1 MRPSLVILTIAA
13 MGLAGGCGQ
22 VEAQDEPTTTRPPA
36 ATPTTGTAETPS
48 TTGVSATTTR
58 PATPATPSTTAR
70 ARALLTTTTTRPAT
84 TTTTRPLSQA
94 EATSRLCAGVTSA
107 DTAIAQGSFGV
118 GGLRLASA
126 IGTYGA
132 AAEPDVTAAAKAM
145 LRAGVDVDADNYV
158 AARQAAFAACAR
170 AGYPQMRRGPIQC
183 IQAPCP

>member
-1 MRPSLVILTIAA
+1 VRPSLVIVIIAA

-36 ATPTTGTAETPS
+36 ATPTTGPVETSS
-48 TTGVSATTTR
+48 TTAVVATTTR
-58 PATPATPSTTAR
+58 PATPSTTAR
-70 ARALLTTTTTRPAT
+70 ARPTTTTTRPAT
-84 TTTTRPLSQA
+84 TTTSRPLSPA
-94 EATSRLCAGVTSA
+94 EATSRLCGGVASA

-132 AAEPDVTAAAKAM
+132 AAEPGVTAGAKAM
-145 LRAGVDVDADNYV
+145 LRAGMDVDPDGYV
-158 AARQAAFAACAR
+158 AARQATFAACAR
-170 AGYPQMRRGPIQC
+170 AGHPQIRRGPIQC

>member
-1 MRPSLVILTIAA
+1 VRPSLVILTIAA

-36 ATPTTGTAETPS
+36 ATSTTGPAETPS
-48 TTGVSATTTR
+48 TTGVAATTTR
-58 PATPATPSTTAR
+58 PAMTSTTAR
-70 ARALLTTTTTRPAT
+70 ARPTTTTTRPA

-94 EATSRLCAGVTSA
+94 EATSRLCAGVASA
-107 DTAIAQGSFGV
+107 DTAIAQGSFGA

-132 AAEPDVTAAAKAM
+132 TAEPGVTAGAKAM
-145 LRAGVDVDADNYV
+145 LRAGRDVDPDGYV
-158 AARQAAFAACAR
+158 AARQATFDACAR
-170 AGYPQMRRGPIQC
+170 AGYPQIRRGPIQC

>member
-22 VEAQDEPTTTRPPA
+22 VEAKDEPTTTRPPA
-36 ATPTTGTAETPS
+36 ATPTTGPVETPS
-48 TTGVSATTTR
+48 TTGVAATTTR
-58 PATPATPSTTAR
+58 PATPSTR
-70 ARALLTTTTTRPAT
+70 ARALPTTTTTRPATTT

-94 EATSRLCAGVTSA
+94 EATSRLCAGVASA
-107 DTAIAQGSFGV
+107 DTAIQQGSFGV

-132 AAEPDVTAAAKAM
+132 TAEPGVTAGAKAM
-145 LRAGVDVDADNYV
+145 LRAGRDVDPDGYV
-158 AARQAAFAACAR
+158 AARQATFAACAR
-170 AGYPQMRRGPIQC
+170 AGHPQIRRGPIQC

>member
-13 MGLAGGCGQ
+13 MGLAAGCGQ

-36 ATPTTGTAETPS
+36 ATPTTGPVETTS
-48 TTGVSATTTR
+48 TTSVAATTTR
-58 PATPATPSTTAR
+58 PATPSTTAQ
-70 ARALLTTTTTRPAT
+70 ARPTTTTTTRPAT

-94 EATSRLCAGVTSA
+94 EATSRLCSGVTSA
-107 DTAIAQGSFGV
+107 DAAIEQGSFGV

-132 AAEPDVTAAAKAM
+132 AAEPGVTAAAKAM
-145 LRAGVDVDADNYV
+145 LRAGVNVDADSYV
-158 AARQAAFAACAR
+158 AARQSAFAACAQ
-170 AGYPQMRRGPIQC
+170 AGHPQTRRGPIQC